1 MDQNLEPL
9 FCGYSGT
16 FNFYMFDAPS
26 DSLMRFPLAVCK
38 KVQWGLNL
46 GAESNWFGPRLI
58 SVGIKR

>member
-46 GAESNWFGPRLI
+46 GAESSWFSPCLI
-58 SVGIKR
+58 YVGVKR